1 MRILNFS
8 GHLGTIALPPS
19 KVFPDMFALHALAGK
34 VKSLRDASLVQMC
47 SGDLD
52 REVELARCQ

>member
-1 MRILNFS
+1 
-8 GHLGTIALPPS
+8 
-19 KVFPDMFALHALAGK
+19 MFALHALAGK